1 MIQELNKM
9 RHKRLRATV
18 PWLEKYETWVCEL
31 KTNSQ
36 RKFPHFLC
44 FEFISTL
51 NVFQKNTPRPQRTLD
66 NTSYQIIISY
76 WVRLFIKAC
85 SEIPPSKKRTI
96 QKPDNRVFLL
106 FFFANQLIDFHIIR
120 VVHWKEFPKRLY
132 EMLN

>member
-85 SEIPPSKKRTI
+85 SEIPPSKKMHHTETSQPI
-96 QKPDNRVFLL
+96 FS
-106 FFFANQLIDFHIIR
+106 FFANQLIYFHIIQISTER
-120 VVHWKEFPKRLY
+120 NFLKDYTKC
-132 EMLN
+132 